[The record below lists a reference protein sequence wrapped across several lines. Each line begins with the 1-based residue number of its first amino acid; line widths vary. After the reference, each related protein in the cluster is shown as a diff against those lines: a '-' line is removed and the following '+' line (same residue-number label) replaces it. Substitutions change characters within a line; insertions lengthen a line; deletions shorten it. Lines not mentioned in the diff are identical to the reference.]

1 MKCDNKFSDG
11 NAKETKA
18 RVLGI
23 ILGTQIPEKTPQNT
37 RLAQVKADEVDSI
50 FLLLL
55 RRSIYV
61 FWWSTPTLS
70 SRKVFEVQFKTAII
84 TIFNLGSSRMQELLR
99 KQAI

>member
-1 MKCDNKFSDG
+1 MIKIPSPNLKCDNRFSDG

-18 RVLGI
+18 RFLGI

-37 RLAQVKADEVDSI
+37 RLAEVKADEVDSI

-55 RRSIYV
+55 RRFVHV

-70 SRKVFEVQFKTAII
+70 SRKVFEVQFKTVFL
-84 TIFNLGSSRMQELLR
+84 TI
-99 KQAI
+99 

>member
-11 NAKETKA
+11 NAKETEA
-18 RVLGI
+18 RFLGI

-55 RRSIYV
+55 RRFVHV
-61 FWWSTPTLS
+61 FWWSTPTLP
-70 SRKVFEVQFKTAII
+70 SRKVFQVQFKTVFL
-84 TIFNLGSSRMQELLR
+84 TI
-99 KQAI
+99 